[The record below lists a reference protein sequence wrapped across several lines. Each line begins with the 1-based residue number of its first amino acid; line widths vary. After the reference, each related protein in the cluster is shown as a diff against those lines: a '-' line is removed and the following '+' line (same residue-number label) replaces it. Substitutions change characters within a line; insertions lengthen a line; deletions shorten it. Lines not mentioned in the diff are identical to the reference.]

1 MSVQLEQSLLTPDGT
16 DVIQQRL
23 LDAKAKQAAD
33 AIVIEQ
39 LKLELSSKTEAAASS
54 IFRTEALEVELKSV
68 KEEATKALKKLEKME
83 QHYQVSIV

>member
-68 KEEATKALKKLEKME
+68 KEEATKALKKLEEME